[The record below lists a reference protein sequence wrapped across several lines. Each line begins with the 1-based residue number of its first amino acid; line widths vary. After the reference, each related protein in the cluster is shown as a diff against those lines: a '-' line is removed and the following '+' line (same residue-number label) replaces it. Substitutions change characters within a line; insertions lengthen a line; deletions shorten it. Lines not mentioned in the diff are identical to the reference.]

1 MNHRL
6 RIWLITS
13 TLLLLLVACGG
24 AEPGAG
30 TPAPGPDAAKVTAPL
45 DDALAQDAQ
54 WYAAEHGIDLDE
66 AMRRLALQDTI
77 GALNAELAEKE
88 RATFAGLWIEHEPE
102 FRVFVRFTERGA
114 ATLQPYIEGGPLE
127 GIVEVRDA
135 AASLEGL
142 TAAHRT
148 AMSAIDE
155 LGIDVS
161 SAVNV
166 PENQVEV
173 LVADPIWFQEQLDEA
188 GIRLPDHVELV
199 AAGGRSAGEIDICA
213 TPAVPG
219 VAFPRQ
225 GPIEGPRVVMEAELI
240 GQLVLVDGCLRID
253 SIHGAESL
261 LPIWPPE
268 FGLAAE
274 GDEIQV
280 LDGEG
285 QVVALVGEE
294 VYMGGGGGSAAGLA
308 ECVQQQL
315 PATCTGPYWIV
326 GDGVRPNLRRDSD
339 LFSLEVVET
348 PARSFFLL
356 HKEPVLDGWI
366 ESESRASGKLVLWDY
381 DRCPRIVNENG
392 LGNYLPLWPMD
403 YSATVEDGAIAIVDG
418 SGQTVARVGEEVVLS
433 GGPIPHS
440 WDSEEY
446 RQLFHELPGDC
457 SPPYWIV
464 GE

>member
-6 RIWLITS
+6 RILIAAT
-13 TLLLLLVACGG
+13 TLLLLLTACGG
-24 AEPGAG
+24 APTPGS
-30 TPAPGPDAAKVTAPL
+30 DAAKATAPL

-54 WYAAEHGIDLDE
+54 TYATEYGIDLEE
-66 AMRRLALQDTI
+66 AVRRLALQEPI

-88 RATFAGLWIEHEPE
+88 RATFAGLWIEHEPA
-102 FRVFVRFTERGA
+102 FQVFVRFTQDGA
-114 ATLQPYIEGGPLE
+114 RTLQPYIEGGPLQ
-127 GIVEVRDA
+127 GMVEVREA
-135 AASLEGL
+135 AASLEEL
-142 TAAHRT
+142 TSAHQA

-155 LGIDVS
+155 LGINVT
-161 SAVNV
+161 SAVDV
-166 PENQVEV
+166 VENRVAIF
-173 LVADPIWFQEQLDEA
+173 VADAAWFEGQLDGA
-188 GIRLPDHVELV
+188 GIGLPDHVELV
-199 AAGGRSAGEIDICA
+199 VAGGRSAGEIDICA

-225 GPIEGPRVVMEAELI
+225 GPVEGPRVVMEAQLI
-240 GQLVLVDGCLRID
+240 GELVLVDGCLRID
-253 SIHGAESL
+253 SIHGTESL

-285 QVVALVGEE
+285 QVVARVGEE
-294 VYMGGGGGSAAGLA
+294 VYMGGGGGSATGLA
-308 ECVQQQL
+308 GCVREQL
-315 PATCTGPYWIV
+315 PAACSGPYWIV

-339 LFSLEVVET
+339 LFTLEVVET

-366 ESESRASGKLVLWDY
+366 EGESQTSGKLVLWDY
-381 DRCPRIVNENG
+381 DRCPRLFNENG
-392 LGNYLPLWPMD
+392 LGDYLPLWPPG
-403 YSATVEDGAIAIVDG
+403 YGATEEDGVIAIVDG
-418 SGQTVARVGEEVVLS
+418 SGQVVARVGDEVVLG

-446 RQLFHELPGDC
+446 RRLYHELPGDC
-457 SPPYWIV
+457 YPPYWIV